1 MTRPFALPSPR
12 LVLLASLLALAAAL
26 GAAHEAQAQSL
37 QPVPP
42 LEARV
47 TDLTGTLTAAQQAQL
62 ESRLAEFE
70 SRKGAQVAVLIVPT
84 VRPEAI
90 EQYSIRVVDAW
101 KLGREKP
108 DDGALLLI
116 AKDDRELRIE
126 VGRGL
131 EGALTDLVSR
141 RIIDETILPLF
152 RAGDFAGGIAAGVD
166 QMIRVIDGEPL
177 PEPDRG
183 WGGGAA
189 IGDLVPVLFAIIF
202 FASVI
207 LRAIFG
213 RALGSIATGG
223 VAGFAGWAISQ
234 LLPVAVGAGL
244 FAFVVSLLM
253 GFGGGGRW
261 SSRPHHGGWGGGGFG
276 GGFGGGG
283 FGGGGF
289 GGGGFGGGGGSFGGG
304 GASGRW

>member
-1 MTRPFALPSPR
+1 MTRVSAASLW
-12 LVLLASLLALAAAL
+12 LLLAMAVAG
-26 GAAHEAQAQSL
+26 GAATEVAGQSR
-37 QPVPP
+37 QPVPA

-101 KLGREKP
+101 KLGRDKP
-108 DDGALLLI
+108 DDGALLLV
-116 AKDDRELRIE
+116 AKDDREIRIE

-141 RIIDETILPLF
+141 RIIDDTILPLF
-152 RAGDFAGGIAAGVD
+152 RIGDFAGGIAAGLE

-183 WGGGAA
+183 WGGAA
-189 IGDLVPVLFAIIF
+189 PLGELLPFLFAIIF

-213 RALGSIATGG
+213 RALGSVVTGG
-223 VAGFAGWAISQ
+223 VAGAAGWVISQ
-234 LLPVAVGAGL
+234 LVPVAVGAGV
-244 FAFVVSLLM
+244 FAFLMSLLL
-253 GFGGGGRW
+253 GSSGAGRW
-261 SSRPHHGGWGGGGFG
+261 SSHRNRGGWGGGPWGGGGGGFG
-276 GGFGGGG
+276 GGL
-283 FGGGGF
+283 

>member
-1 MTRPFALPSPR
+1 MTRPIAA
-12 LVLLASLLALAAAL
+12 VAWLALAVATCAVPT
-26 GAAHEAQAQSL
+26 ARAQSL
-37 QPVPP
+37 QAVPA

-84 VRPEAI
+84 VQPEAI
-90 EQYSIRVVDAW
+90 EQFSIRVVDAW

-108 DDGALLLI
+108 DDGALLLV

-141 RIIDETILPLF
+141 RIIDDTILPLF
-152 RAGDFAGGIAAGVD
+152 RTGDFAGGIAAGLD
-166 QMIRVIDGEPL
+166 QMIRVIDGEAL

-183 WGGGAA
+183 WGGAA
-189 IGDLVPVLFAIIF
+189 QIGELLPFLFAIIF
-202 FASVI
+202 FASVV

-213 RALGSIATGG
+213 RALGSVAAGG
-223 VAGFAGWAISQ
+223 VAGVAGWFITQ
-234 LLPVAVGAGL
+234 LVPIALVAGL
-244 FAFVVSLLM
+244 FAMVMSLLL
-253 GFGGGGRW
+253 GSTGGGRW
-261 SSRPHHGGWGGGGFG
+261 SSRPHHGGWGGGGWG
-276 GGFGGGG
+276 GGFGG
-283 FGGGGF
+283 GGGGF
-289 GGGGFGGGGGSFGGG
+289 GGGGFGGGGGGFGGG